1 MDEFLVL
8 LVGGVPI
15 ALGVLLGVQGL
26 KVFKFVDGESAPK
39 AAIAIAAVLGVFSL
53 AGEMFPIIL
62 PYAEKVYIHYIGVM
76 SGGLFYSYLAAPFLE
91 KLGVSVRSEN
101 L

>member
-8 LVGGVPI
+8 LVAGVPI

-26 KVFKFVDGESAPK
+26 KVFGFVDGETAPK
-39 AAIAIAAVLGVFSL
+39 AAIALAAILGVFAL
-53 AGEMFPIIL
+53 AGSIFPVVLSYVEI
-62 PYAEKVYIHYIGVM
+62 VYLHYIGVM
-76 SGGLFYSYLAAPFLE
+76 TAGLFYNYIAAPFLE

>member
-1 MDEFLVL
+1 MEDFLVL

-26 KVFKFVDGESAPK
+26 KVFGFVDGDSAPK
-39 AAIAIAAVLGVFSL
+39 AAIAIAAVLGFLAL
-53 AGEMFPIIL
+53 AGALFPVIL
-62 PYAEKVYIHYIGVM
+62 PYITIVYLHYIGAM
-76 SGGLFYSYLAAPFLE
+76 SAGLFYNYIAAPFLE
-91 KLGVSVRSEN
+91 KLGVSVRSDN

>member
-26 KVFKFVDGESAPK
+26 KVFGFVDGESAPK
-39 AAIAIAAVLGVFSL
+39 AAIAIAAVLGVLAL
-53 AGEMFPIIL
+53 AGAVFSIIL
-62 PYAEKVYIHYIGVM
+62 PYVEIVYLHYIGVM
-76 SGGLFYSYLAAPFLE
+76 SAGLFYNYIAAPFLE
-91 KLGVSVRSEN
+91 KMGVSVRSEN